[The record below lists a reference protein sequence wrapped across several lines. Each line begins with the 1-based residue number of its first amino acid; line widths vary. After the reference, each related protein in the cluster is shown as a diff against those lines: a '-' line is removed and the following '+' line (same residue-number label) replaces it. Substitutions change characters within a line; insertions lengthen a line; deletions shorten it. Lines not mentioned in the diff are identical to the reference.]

1 MAGNPFMPRIVLA
14 LGGNALLKR
23 GDAPDSRTQRA
34 NARAAA
40 QALAPLADQ
49 HEMVITHGNGPQ
61 IGLLALQQSTLPLD
75 ERQPLDVLG
84 AESEGLIGYL
94 LEREMRR
101 LLPKRKLAT
110 ILTMVEVDSDDPAMA
125 EPTKPIGPI
134 YSDAEWQQVSHRFG
148 WRGVPEADGMRR
160 VVPSPHPH
168 AILQS
173 DVIQDLLADGTI
185 PICAGGGGIPVCR
198 DGEYGLVG
206 VEAVIDKDWTSA
218 RLAFELGADRL
229 VMLTD
234 VAAIYENWGEANASP
249 LSHLSPSDV
258 DALSLPAGS
267 MGPKA
272 AAAAWFS
279 RATGNM
285 AAIGALSQ
293 TTDVVSGRAGTH
305 VG

>member
-1 MAGNPFMPRIVLA
+1 MPRIVLA

-23 GDAPDSRTQRA
+23 GEAPDIRTQHT

-40 QALAPLADQ
+40 KAIAPLADQ
-49 HEMVITHGNGPQ
+49 HELVITHGNGPQ
-61 IGLLALQQSTLPLD
+61 IGLLAVQQLTLPLD

-94 LEREMRR
+94 LERELRR

-110 ILTMVEVDSDDPAMA
+110 ILTMVEVASDDPAMA
-125 EPTKPIGPI
+125 VPTKPIGPI
-134 YSDAEWQQVSHRFG
+134 YSDTDWQQVSKRFG
-148 WRGVPEADGMRR
+148 WRGVSEPGGMRR
-160 VVPSPHPH
+160 VVPSPLPR

-173 DVIQDLLADGTI
+173 DVIQDLLAGGSI

-198 DGEYGLVG
+198 DGENGLAG

-218 RLAFELGADRL
+218 RLGADLGADML

-234 VAAIYENWGEANASP
+234 VDAIYENWGEAHASP
-249 LSHLSPSDV
+249 LSHLSPSGV

-272 AAAAWFS
+272 AAAAWFC
-279 RATGNM
+279 RATGKR
-285 AAIGALSQ
+285 AVIGALSE
-293 TTDVVSGRAGTH
+293 TTDVVLGRAGTH